1 MLKKV
6 LISVLA
12 VLLICIYS
20 CVGQP
25 AKKTEAE
32 TIKEKL
38 DFYDKKYSSKIEA
51 YRQLLYNK
59 YYTKMKPNDYERLKN
74 VSLDTCPIRYGYYVL
89 KEYINF
95 DSVLLKQVQL
105 SEKVFFHKIVFNRRD
120 DSTTIWGRVD
130 PSLKST
136 VSVVNG
142 FMTYVYWCNYL
153 SDHCTVDE
161 RIEQKLKDDYEDHTL
176 QVENGFFVVLYRHKM
191 TNAEIIRFVI
201 EPFYKN
207 KAYPIQLDIFL
218 ELQTPPN

>member
-6 LISVLA
+6 IVLA
-12 VLLICIYS
+12 VLWTCIYA
-20 CVGQP
+20 CIGQP

-32 TIKEKL
+32 NIKEKL
-38 DFYDKKYSSKIEA
+38 DFYDKKYSSKIEV

-59 YYTKMKPNDYERLKN
+59 YYTQMKPNDYERLKN
-74 VSLDTCPIRYGYYVL
+74 VSLDTCYVRHRYFVL
-89 KEYINF
+89 REFINF
-95 DSVLLKQVQL
+95 DSILLKQVQI
-105 SEKVFFHKIVFNRRD
+105 SEKVIFHKIVFNRRD

-142 FMTYVYWCNYL
+142 FMTYVYWCNYR
-153 SDHCTVDE
+153 SDYCNVE
-161 RIEQKLKDDYEDHTL
+161 KRLKQKLEDEYEEHSL
-176 QVENGFFVVLYRHKM
+176 QVENGFFVVLYRHKI
-191 TNAEIIRFVI
+191 TNEEIIRFVI